1 VLPIA
6 FEDATKAIQAFLLS
20 GKEYVCLMQLHGEIP
35 EKRVSEVFQEF
46 TGKILQKP
54 PLRASVKRAVRERMI
69 YAIDLLEIE
78 ERSVLFRIACQAGT
92 YVRKICS
99 DIGEVLGCG
108 AHMKE
113 LRRTRAGPFQEER
126 NLCSMYDLLDA
137 QNQWK
142 EEKDEQK
149 LRAFVRPVEE
159 AFEFIP
165 KIHIRDSAVD
175 AICHGADLA
184 IPGVV
189 ELDRA
194 IETAT
199 PIVVMSMKGEAVA
212 LAKALLPTQ
221 QVLEQDRGLA
231 AKTIRVIMPPS
242 TYPPLWKES

>member
-1 VLPIA
+1 MLPIA